1 VRNMFFLFALGTL
14 RFGHSRLAVL
24 RVSVLKPIS
33 DLRLLISGL
42 CALLYA
48 LCLPVEAQQ
57 PKIHRVGVL
66 VPGEAW
72 YEIIDGLRVG
82 LKELGLE
89 EGKQYTLAIR
99 DWLGDAKAAETAAKN
114 FEQEKVNLIYTTSTN
129 STIAA
134 RRAAAEIPIVFCVGT
149 DPVVLG
155 LVDSFAKPGGRLT
168 GVYQPATDLTAKRL
182 EILKEIAPRLRR
194 VVTFYDPR
202 RPTAIESSKL
212 AREAAQQMGLQ
223 FIERHIASATEL
235 QEAVRAL
242 KAGEVD
248 AYLAVSDAIASN
260 QAQLIIDTARVKRLP
275 TMFDFLSHVTKG
287 GLASY
292 AVSFREM
299 GRLSAKYVQRILT
312 GVKPQDLPVQAVDK
326 IGLVINLKTAKQI
339 GLTIPPNVLARADK
353 VIK

>member
-1 VRNMFFLFALGTL
+1 MGIKTIVVLLVGLTL
-14 RFGHSRLAVL
+14 AAVHLA
-24 RVSVLKPIS
+24 
-33 DLRLLISGL
+33 
-42 CALLYA
+42 
-48 LCLPVEAQQ
+48 EAQQ
-57 PKIHRVGVL
+57 PKVYRVGVL
-66 VPGEAW
+66 LPGEAW

-82 LKELGLE
+82 LKHLGLE
-89 EGKQYTLAIR
+89 EGKQYALAIR
-99 DWLGDAKAAETAAKN
+99 DWKGDAKAAEEAARK

-134 RRAAAEIPIVFCVGT
+134 RRATAEIPIVFCAGT
-149 DPVVLG
+149 DPVFVG

-168 GVYQPATDLTAKRL
+168 GIYQPATDLTAKRL
-182 EILKEIAPRLRR
+182 EILKEIVPNLRR

-223 FIERHIASATEL
+223 LVERHVASVEEL
-235 QEAVRAL
+235 QTGVRAL
-242 KAGEVD
+242 RPGEVD

-260 QAQLIIDTARVKRLP
+260 EAQFIIDTAKVKRLP
-275 TMFDFLSHVTKG
+275 TMFDFLSHVPKG

-292 AVSFREM
+292 AVSFHEM

-312 GVKPQDLPVQAVDK
+312 GVKPKDLPVEGVDK
-326 IGLVINLKTAKQI
+326 IALVINLKTAKDI
-339 GLTIPPNVLARADK
+339 GLTVPPNVLARADK